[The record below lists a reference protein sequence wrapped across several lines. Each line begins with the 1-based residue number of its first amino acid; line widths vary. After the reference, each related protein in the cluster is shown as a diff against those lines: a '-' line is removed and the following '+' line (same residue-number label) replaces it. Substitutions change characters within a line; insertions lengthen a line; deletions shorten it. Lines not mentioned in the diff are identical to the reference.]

1 MQNTRLSSVLVILV
15 SLGLAASSVHADVK
29 TRQRTQL
36 KFEGMLGRMVGLAG
50 GGAAADGINATVAVK
65 GSRKADINDRTG
77 RIVDLTEEKVY
88 DLDVR
93 KKEYRVMTF
102 AELREQWKKAKAD
115 AEKQAK
121 DMPAEDRQ
129 QAAEAGKQMD
139 VTFDVKETGATRSIA
154 GHQAKQ
160 VIVTLT
166 MFEKGKTLE
175 EGGGM
180 VMTNDVWVAP
190 RVAALDEI
198 AQFDMKFIKAIYGD
212 DFAASAQ
219 QMAAALAMYPG
230 LQDMLKRMEAQ
241 TRALEGTTMA
251 TTMKIETVKSAEAM
265 KQSSAPPTRGLGGA
279 LARRLGAGRAA
290 EQRSLLLTTA
300 TETQSID
307 SSAADADVAIPAGF
321 KEKK

>member
-1 MQNTRLSSVLVILV
+1 MDI
-15 SLGLAASSVHADVK
+15 
-29 TRQRTQL
+29 
-36 KFEGMLGRMVGLAG
+36 
-50 GGAAADGINATVAVK
+50 TV
-65 GSRKADINDRTG
+65 
-77 RIVDLTEEKVY
+77 
-88 DLDVR
+88 
-93 KKEYRVMTF
+93 
-102 AELREQWKKAKAD
+102 
-115 AEKQAK
+115 
-121 DMPAEDRQ
+121 
-129 QAAEAGKQMD
+129 
-139 VTFDVKETGATRSIA
+139 DVKETGATRSIA

-166 MFEKGKTLE
+166 AFEKGKTLE

-198 AQFDMKFIKAIYGD
+198 AQFDLKFIKAIYGD

-230 LQDMLKRMEAQ
+230 LQNMLKQMEDRM
-241 TRALEGTTMA
+241 RALEGTTMA

-290 EQRSLLLTTA
+290 EQRSLLLTST

-307 SSAADADVAIPAGF
+307 SSAADVDVAIPTGF

>member
-1 MQNTRLSSVLVILV
+1 MRITRLASVLVL
-15 SLGLAASSVHADVK
+15 LGLSITSLHADVK

-36 KFEGMLGRMVGLAG
+36 KLEGMLGRIVGMAG
-50 GGAAADGINATVAVK
+50 GGAAADGQTSTVAVK
-65 GSRKADINDRTG
+65 GSRKADLNDRTG

-102 AELREQWKKAKAD
+102 AQLREQWKKAQAD

-121 DMPAEDRQ
+121 DMPTEERQ
-129 QAAEAGKQMD
+129 QAGEAGKQ
-139 VTFDVKETGATRSIA
+139 VEITVDVKETGATKSIA

-166 MFEKGKTLE
+166 AFEKDKTLE

-180 VMTNDVWVAP
+180 VITNDVWVAP

-198 AQFDMKFIKAIYGD
+198 AQFDLKFFKAVYGED
-212 DFAASAQ
+212 IAVAAQ

-230 LQDMLKRMEAQ
+230 LKDMLKRMEDRM
-241 TRALEGTTMA
+241 RALEGTTMA
-251 TTMKIETVKSAEAM
+251 TTMKIETIKSAEAM
-265 KQSSAPPTRGLGGA
+265 KQTSAPPTRGLGGA

-290 EQRSLLLTTA
+290 EQRSLVATVV
-300 TETQSID
+300 TETQSIE

>member
-1 MQNTRLSSVLVILV
+1 MRITRLTSVLVL
-15 SLGLAASSVHADVK
+15 LGLSITSLHADVK

-36 KFEGMLGRMVGLAG
+36 KLEGMLGRIVGMAG
-50 GGAAADGINATVAVK
+50 GGAAADGQTATVAVK
-65 GSRKADINDRTG
+65 GSRKADLNDRTG

-102 AELREQWKKAKAD
+102 AELREQWKKAQAD

-121 DMPAEDRQ
+121 DMPAEERQ
-129 QAAEAGKQMD
+129 QAGEAGKQ
-139 VTFDVKETGATRSIA
+139 VEITVDVKETGATKSIA
-154 GHQAKQ
+154 GQQAKQ

-166 MFEKGKTLE
+166 AFEKDKTLE

-180 VMTNDVWVAP
+180 VITNDVWVAP

-198 AQFDMKFIKAIYGD
+198 AQFDLKFFKAVYGED
-212 DFAASAQ
+212 IAVAAQ

-230 LQDMLKRMEAQ
+230 LKDMLKRMEDRM
-241 TRALEGTTMA
+241 RALEGTTMA
-251 TTMKIETVKSAEAM
+251 TTMKIETIKSAEAM
-265 KQSSAPPTRGLGGA
+265 KQTSAPPTRGLGGA

-290 EQRSLLLTTA
+290 EQRSLVATVV
-300 TETQSID
+300 TETQSIE

>member
-230 LQDMLKRMEAQ
+230 LQDMLKRMETQ

>member
-1 MQNTRLSSVLVILV
+1 MRITRLASVLVL
-15 SLGLAASSVHADVK
+15 LGLSITSLHADVK
-29 TRQRTQL
+29 TRQHTQL
-36 KFEGMLGRMVGLAG
+36 KLEGMLGRIVGMAG
-50 GGAAADGINATVAVK
+50 GGAAADGQTSTVAVK
-65 GSRKADINDRTG
+65 GPRKADLNDRTG

-102 AELREQWKKAKAD
+102 AQLREQWKKAQAD

-121 DMPAEDRQ
+121 DMPTEERQ
-129 QAAEAGKQMD
+129 QAGEAGKQ
-139 VTFDVKETGATRSIA
+139 VEITVDVKETGATKSIA

-166 MFEKGKTLE
+166 AFEKDKTLE

-180 VMTNDVWVAP
+180 VITNDVWVAP

-198 AQFDMKFIKAIYGD
+198 AQFDLKFFKAVYGED
-212 DFAASAQ
+212 IAVAAQ

-230 LQDMLKRMEAQ
+230 LQDMLKRMEDRM
-241 TRALEGTTMA
+241 RALEGTTLA
-251 TTMKIETVKSAEAM
+251 TTMKIEAIKSAEAM
-265 KQSSAPPTRGLGGA
+265 KRTSAPPTRGLGGA

-290 EQRSLLLTTA
+290 EQRSLVATVV
-300 TETQSID
+300 TETQSIE

>member
-1 MQNTRLSSVLVILV
+1 MKITRLASVLVIF
-15 SLGLAASSVHADVK
+15 GLAISSVHADVK

-65 GSRKADINDRTG
+65 GSRKAEINDRTG
-77 RIVDLTEEKVY
+77 RIVDLAEEKVY

-93 KKEYRVMTF
+93 KKEYRVVTF

-121 DMPAEDRQ
+121 DMPTEERQ
-129 QAAEAGKQMD
+129 EATEAGKEMD
-139 VTFDVKETGATRSIA
+139 ITVDVKETGTTKSIA
-154 GHQAKQ
+154 GHEAKQ

-166 MFEKGKTLE
+166 AFEKGKTLE

-198 AQFDMKFIKAIYGD
+198 AQFEMKFIKAIYGD

-219 QMAAALAMYPG
+219 QMASALAMYPG
-230 LQDMLKRMEAQ
+230 LQDMLKRMEDRM
-241 TRALEGTTMA
+241 RALEGTTMA

-279 LARRLGAGRAA
+279 LARRLGAGRAS
-290 EQRSLLLTTA
+290 EQRSLLLTSV

-307 SSAADADVAIPAGF
+307 ASAADADVAIPSGF